1 MDDLLN
7 AVTLVVKAPNQKVAD
22 QTVQCGMGWTIR
34 KLKSHLSAVYPSKP
48 VSCQTCRWEV
58 DTRVDCQLGSRQ

>member
-48 VSCQTCRWEV
+48 VSCHTCRL
-58 DTRVDCQLGSRQ
+58 RS